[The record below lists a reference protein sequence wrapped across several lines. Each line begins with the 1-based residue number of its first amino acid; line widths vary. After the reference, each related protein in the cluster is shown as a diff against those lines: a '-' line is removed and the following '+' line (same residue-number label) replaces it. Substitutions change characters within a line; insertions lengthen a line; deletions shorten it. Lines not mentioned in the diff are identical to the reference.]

1 MLDSMRDVFEDIF
14 AAAPVDPMESAR
26 RGMRPALKHRFYR
39 SVEVVR
45 DAGGHAIALDGRPVK
60 TPARRA
66 LAAPTPALGEALA
79 AEWQAQ
85 ADVIDPAKMPLTR
98 LANTVIDGVAAA
110 SPAIVA
116 EIEKYL
122 GSDLLCYRAEVP
134 DGLVAR
140 QVRHWDPILAF
151 AREQLGAHLVIT
163 QGVRFVDQPAPAIA
177 AARHAIPADPWRL
190 GAVHVVTTLTGS
202 ALIALALA
210 RGALTLDAAWAAAHV
225 DEDWNM
231 DQWGRDELALERRAV
246 RLVEMQAA
254 VRVLDLVP

>member
-1 MLDSMRDVFEDIF
+1 MRDVFEDIF

-26 RGMRPALKHRFYR
+26 RGMRPALKRRFYR
-39 SVEVVR
+39 SVEIVP

-66 LAAPTPALGEALA
+66 LAAPTPALGAALA

-85 ADVIDPAKMPLTR
+85 TEVIDPARMPLTR

-110 SPAIVA
+110 SPAIVE

-122 GSDLLCYRAEVP
+122 GSDLLCYRAEAP
-134 DGLVAR
+134 DALVAR
-140 QVRHWDPILAF
+140 QARHWDPILAF
-151 AREQLGAHLVIT
+151 AREQLGAQFVIT
-163 QGVRFVDQPAPAIA
+163 QGVRFVDQPAPTIA
-177 AARHAIPADPWRL
+177 AARRVIPADPWRL
-190 GAVHVVTTLTGS
+190 GAVHVATTLTGS

-231 DQWGRDELALERRAV
+231 DQWGRDELALERRAA

-254 VRVLDLVP
+254 VSVLDLVP